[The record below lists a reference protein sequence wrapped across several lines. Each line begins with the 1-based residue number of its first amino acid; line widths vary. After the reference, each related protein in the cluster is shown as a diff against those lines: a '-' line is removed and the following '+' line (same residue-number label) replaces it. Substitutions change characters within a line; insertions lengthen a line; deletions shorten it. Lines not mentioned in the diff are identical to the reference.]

1 MKNITVGKV
10 LITIATVILTLS
22 LVFFIATGVSEMR
35 DVDYTSRY
43 LTEEY
48 YVTTLQQEN
57 YVELLSMT
65 ARDSKLGETHSE
77 TIKSCKAV
85 AHYFEAASLYK
96 AYVTVNNTK
105 AAGVQIQRM
114 EQYATQTG
122 EFEAYV
128 DKVNNYL
135 ELDSIA

>member
-57 YVELLSMT
+57 
-65 ARDSKLGETHSE
+65 
-77 TIKSCKAV
+77 
-85 AHYFEAASLYK
+85 
-96 AYVTVNNTK
+96 
-105 AAGVQIQRM
+105 
-114 EQYATQTG
+114 
-122 EFEAYV
+122 
-128 DKVNNYL
+128 
-135 ELDSIA
+135 